1 MDPIESVEYNG
12 FETTNGNSHND
23 DHGWKKVVYPK
34 RNRKQKPADQAAATK
49 NGVTGNLIPNGTL
62 SNGGGNVFR
71 SLEEQ
76 AEGRHLQILAAKK
89 ASDTA
94 DVSDGGRSKWRSNGY
109 GDEGY
114 DFDDSDSE
122 IAVGK
127 ENLKAEEVKKPKVKK
142 VKKPKVT
149 LAEAAAKIDVSNLAA
164 FLVEASESYAS
175 QPEIQLMKFADYF
188 GRSLS
193 QVSSAHFPWVKTF
206 KESPLSKLIDV
217 STISL
222 FIFVILNLSQRF
234 SFRNGVAM
242 GM

>member
-76 AEGRHLQILAAKK
+76 AEGRHLRILAAKK

-164 FLVEASESYAS
+164 FLVEASVCA
-175 QPEIQLMKFADYF
+175 
-188 GRSLS
+188 
-193 QVSSAHFPWVKTF
+193 
-206 KESPLSKLIDV
+206 
-217 STISL
+217 
-222 FIFVILNLSQRF
+222 
-234 SFRNGVAM
+234 
-242 GM
+242 